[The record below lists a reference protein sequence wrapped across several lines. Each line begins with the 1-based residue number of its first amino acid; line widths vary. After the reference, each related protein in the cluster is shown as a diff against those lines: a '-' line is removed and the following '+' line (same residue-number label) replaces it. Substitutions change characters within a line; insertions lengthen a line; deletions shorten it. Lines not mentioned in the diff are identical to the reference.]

1 MLAGVVKGI
10 RGTDKGMVTMVTLES
25 RGKGLKKGTQ
35 LIDLGS

>member
-10 RGTDKGMVTMVTLES
+10 RGIDKGMVIMVIT
-25 RGKGLKKGTQ
+25 GKGLKKGMQ

>member
-10 RGTDKGMVTMVTLES
+10 RDIDKEMVKMVTLGSTE
-25 RGKGLKKGTQ
+25 KGLKKGTQ